1 MQILIHGS
9 RDTYY
14 CLIEFNGTNS
24 VAYTMALRATM
35 IPQHIASSSARFLR
49 RAFSLCV
56 SKTYVSVCRYGPKL
70 GKPNPSRLR
79 SIFVDFTGN
88 PPRSGSAGFVPP
100 ALRGPVLASYS
111 YDRKVATME
120 IEDKIERVK
129 TRNARERAFPP
140 GKVSLTLRALVL
152 LDMERA
158 QEISKSYVERRT
170 RTAYIGSSWNYSEE
184 PSEKF
189 EKGKQYSIRCLL
201 VHRLY

>member
-1 MQILIHGS
+1 MQILVHGN
-9 RDTYY
+9 RDTHY
-14 CLIEFNGTNS
+14 CLMEFNGTNS

-35 IPQHIASSSARFLR
+35 ILQHIASSSVRSR
-49 RAFSLCV
+49 RHAFSLCV
-56 SKTYVSVCRYGPKL
+56 SKTYVSVCRYGSNF
-70 GKPNPSRLR
+70 GKSNPSRLR

-88 PPRSGSAGFVPP
+88 PPRSGSAGFMPP
-100 ALRGPVLASYS
+100 ALREPVLASYS

-140 GKVSLTLRALVL
+140 GRVSLTLRALVL

-158 QEISKSYVERRT
+158 QEISRSYVERRT
-170 RTAYIGSSWNYSEE
+170 RTAYIGSPWNYSGE
-184 PSEKF
+184 PLENL
-189 EKGKQYSIRCLL
+189 ERGEQYSTRCLL